1 MFRHTA
7 RSILPLRPIAAL
19 TLAMAGWCA
28 ADADQP
34 ATPAT
39 AATPPWHA
47 DLAQARGA
55 AATSQR
61 PVLVL
66 YVATWSEES
75 RQIVAGVQASA
86 EATALIGACFE
97 PVVMDVDS
105 DPELTRRLEI
115 SHVPTAVVLGPDTAK
130 LAAFECPAAVP
141 AFIAATGQ
149 AARDATARAAAPLAA
164 TTPAAAPD
172 TGTPHDAQA
181 RGSISMLTAKVRH
194 LSSFAGD
201 AGQALGAPALGTPV
215 TRPADLQASFA
226 HATPPATQEPALAR
240 VPPTWAAERP
250 ATPLALSSAAP
261 ATPRPAIEPVTQ
273 ANAVQA
279 TATPAATPWLNSLPE
294 PETTASVSDLP
305 ATTPP
310 TATPASPPKP
320 ANSFWAALQKPFTAA
335 SRAPAGTPVKP
346 EPPPTMPPARPQWP
360 GALAA
365 TPTAPAATPP
375 AAPTSAPAAAA
386 AEPSM
391 PLGLEGYCA
400 VTLVEKQVW
409 TEGRPQFGVRHR
421 GRTYLFAGL
430 AQQQAFLADPDRY
443 APALSGDD
451 PVLAFEQGK
460 AMPGQRR
467 YGVVCQ
473 SRMYLFATPET
484 RDAFAA
490 NPEKY
495 AGRVALAEQGAT
507 AATRFY

>member
-1 MFRHTA
+1 MFRHTV

-19 TLAMAGWCA
+19 AMALAGWCA
-28 ADADQP
+28 AGAAQP
-34 ATPAT
+34 
-39 AATPPWHA
+39 ATPPWHA
-47 DLAQARGA
+47 DLTQARAA

-66 YVATWSEES
+66 FVATWSEES

-149 AARDATARAAAPLAA
+149 AARDATVAAAAPVAA
-164 TTPAAAPD
+164 TAPTATLD
-172 TGTPHDAQA
+172 AGTPPDAQA

-194 LSSFAGD
+194 LSTFAGD
-201 AGQALGAPALGTPV
+201 AGEALGTPAPGTAA

-226 HATPPATQEPALAR
+226 PATPPATQEPALAR

-250 ATPLALSSAAP
+250 ATPLALSSAVA

-279 TATPAATPWLNSLPE
+279 TATPAATPWLNTLPE
-294 PETTASVSDLP
+294 PESTASVSDLP
-305 ATTPP
+305 TTTPP
-310 TATPASPPKP
+310 TGTPASPPKP
-320 ANSFWAALQKPFTAA
+320 ANSFWTALQKPFTAA
-335 SRAPAGTPVKP
+335 SRTPAATPAVKP

-365 TPTAPAATPP
+365 TPTAPAAAP
-375 AAPTSAPAAAA
+375 ATAAAAA

-400 VTLVEKQVW
+400 VTLAEKQVW

-421 GRTYLFAGL
+421 GRTYLFAGP